1 MRLANALV
9 VSLLALGI
17 AHADTRQTLAD
28 QLAAE
33 TATLDTTRATIDGK
47 IKDADA
53 VRLARLRAAY
63 RLVRAPLRDDANQ
76 DDRLAAA
83 RRRAAARLLLTRDT
97 AERTLLVDENKQLAT
112 ASDRTIVASRQL
124 PSLALP
130 EKLALPAKGTIARH
144 YGTLEHERSKTTLA
158 RHGIDIEVDQHAKA
172 TAPAAGTVRY
182 AGPIRGLDQG
192 VVLDHGDYYTVI
204 GKLGD
209 LAVPVGTTVAA
220 GDTLGRSARHRVYL
234 EVRVKLGAGGL
245 PIDPEPLLDPASSSR

>member
-1 MRLANALV
+1 
-9 VSLLALGI
+9 LLALGI
-17 AHADTRQTLAD
+17 ARADTKPDQRDVLAQ

-53 VRLARLRAAY
+53 VRVARLRAAY
-63 RLVRAPLRDDANQ
+63 RLVRAPLRADATL

-97 AERTLLVDENKQLAT
+97 AERALLVDENKQLAV
-112 ASDRTIVASRQL
+112 ANERTIIATRQL
-124 PSLALP
+124 PTLALP
-130 EKLALPAKGTIARH
+130 DKLAWPAKGTIARH
-144 YGTLEHERSKTTLA
+144 YGTLEHERSKATLA
-158 RHGIDIEVDQHAKA
+158 RHGIDIEVDPHAKA
-172 TAPAAGTVRY
+172 LAPAAGTVRY

-192 VVLDHGDYYTVI
+192 IVIDCGDYYTVV

-209 LAVPVGTTVAA
+209 LAVPVGTAVAL

-245 PIDPEPLLDPASSSR
+245 PIDPEPLLDSSSATR